1 MSIARPASR
10 TRSAR
15 PARPPAALAALLTTL
30 ICLFALPTGGTAHA
44 VGAEAPATA
53 EAFLLWPAADDD
65 GPRPQLAGG
74 DPVFSSG
81 GATCTVVANLRV
93 GNAAFGLLPGSCTEG
108 FPHWYADPGR
118 TVPIGPTT
126 SSRFPTHGTF
136 GYENPDIPV
145 EPTPNCGGTILTS
158 AGNPTVG
165 QAVMR
170 GSRTTGC
177 QSATVTGV
185 NVTVNF
191 GGGVVVTG
199 LIQTNLCV
207 EPGDPGGALTSGT
220 TLVGIPVGGSGNC
233 SSGGTSY
240 YQPVVPVLNELGAT
254 LV

>member
-15 PARPPAALAALLTTL
+15 PTRPPAALAALLTAL
-30 ICLFALPTGGTAHA
+30 ICLFALPTGGTAQA
-44 VGAEAPATA
+44 AGAEAPPTA
-53 EAFLLWPAADDD
+53 DAFLLRPAADGD
-65 GPRPQLAGG
+65 GPGAQLAGG

-93 GNAAFGLLPGSCTEG
+93 GNEPHGLLPGACTES

-145 EPTPNCGGTILTS
+145 EQTPNCGGAILTS
-158 AGNPTVG
+158 VGDPTVG
-165 QAVMR
+165 QVVMR

-177 QSATVTGV
+177 QSGTVVGV

-191 GGGVVVTG
+191 GGGLIVTG
-199 LIQTNLCV
+199 LIQTNLCA
-207 EPGDPGGALTSGT
+207 EPGDPGGALTAGT

-240 YQPVVPVLNELGAT
+240 YQPVAPVLNELGAT
-254 LV
+254 LI